1 MARLPPDWTD
11 HFSAGVSLR
20 LGSCSRDG
28 EPAIG
33 RGLAA
38 ELLPDGRVRALMEG
52 QACTEVLQGVRDTGH
67 ISIVMGLPST
77 HRTLH
82 LKGSDGV
89 VGSAET
95 AADHELLQL
104 RLDAFAKQ
112 VAPFGFAK
120 EDLVANWY
128 DVRKGDLW
136 SVTFSISGAWNQTPG
151 PGAGQPLELLP

>member
-52 QACTEVLQGVRDTGH
+52 QACTEVLQGVRDTGR

>member
-1 MARLPPDWTD
+1 MPQLPPEWTE

-20 LGSCSRDG
+20 VGSCSRDG

-38 ELLPDGRVRALMEG
+38 ELLPGGRVRVLLEG
-52 QACTEVLQGVRDTGH
+52 QACIEVLDGVRETGR
-67 ISIVMGLPST
+67 ISLVMGLPSN

-82 LKGSDGV
+82 LKGGDGIV
-89 VGSAET
+89 SSAET
-95 AADHELLQL
+95 PADHALLQQ
-104 RLDAFAKQ
+104 RLDAFARQ
-112 VAPFGFAK
+112 VAPFGFSR

-136 SVTFSISGAWNQTPG
+136 SVEFGISGAWNQTPG

>member
-1 MARLPPDWTD
+1 MARLPSQWTE

-20 LGSCSRDG
+20 VGSCSRDG

-38 ELLPDGRVRALMEG
+38 ELLPDGKVRTLMEG
-52 QACTEVLQGVRDTGH
+52 QACAEVLQGVHETGR
-67 ISIVMGLPST
+67 ISVVMGLPST

-82 LKGSDGV
+82 IKGSDGV
-89 VGSAET
+89 VASAET
-95 AADHELLQL
+95 AADHTLLQL
-104 RLDAFAKQ
+104 RLDAFAAQ
-112 VAPFGFAK
+112 VAPFGFAR

-136 SVTFSISGAWNQTPG
+136 SVTFTIAGAWDQTPG
-151 PGAGQPLELLP
+151 PGAGQPVELLP

>member
-1 MARLPPDWTD
+1 MPRLPPEWTD
-11 HFSAGVSLR
+11 HFSAGVSMR
-20 LGSCSRDG
+20 LGSCDRQG

-38 ELLPDGRVRALMEG
+38 ELLPDGRVRALVEG
-52 QACTEVLQGVRDTGH
+52 QACSEVLACVRESGQL
-67 ISIVMGLPST
+67 SLVMALPSN

-82 LKGSDGV
+82 LKGRDGV
-89 VGSAET
+89 VDSAET
-95 AADHELLQL
+95 PADHALLHL

-112 VAPFGFAK
+112 VAPFGFTR
-120 EDLVANWY
+120 ETLVTNWY

-136 SVTFSISGAWNQTPG
+136 AISFSIAGAWDQTPG